1 MNISFGWYSQPKVSV
16 TCSFSDLRTLT
27 SSRTEGKRVL
37 TKNTDNFSGFEGYFE
52 QLESKA
58 VTELSKRTVTDK
70 KKSAVGAIKLIS
82 LPPLFS

>member
-1 MNISFGWYSQPKVSV
+1 M
-16 TCSFSDLRTLT
+16 
-27 SSRTEGKRVL
+27 L

-70 KKSAVGAIKLIS
+70 QNQL
-82 LPPLFS
+82 

>member
-1 MNISFGWYSQPKVSV
+1 MLLVH
-16 TCSFSDLRTLT
+16 TLT

-58 VTELSKRTVTDK
+58 VTELSKRTVTDEQNQ
-70 KKSAVGAIKLIS
+70 L
-82 LPPLFS
+82 

>member
-1 MNISFGWYSQPKVSV
+1 MLFF
-16 TCSFSDLRTLT
+16 SFSDLRTIT

-37 TKNTDNFSGFEGYFE
+37 AKNTERFSGFEGNIK

-70 KKSAVGAIKLIS
+70 KNQL
-82 LPPLFS
+82 